1 MRRIEYQWNKRTADC
16 EHSLVVTGGLMV
28 MDMTK
33 TQNGLE
39 NGLTNGLE
47 GACLKCS
54 FGHRNPLYSEHTT

>member
-28 MDMTK
+28 MDLSK
-33 TQNGLE
+33 TQ
-39 NGLTNGLE
+39 NGLE